1 MDITPLIP
9 KEKNI
14 INSYGPEGFKI
25 NDKLYFNS
33 IIITPNQI
41 VEVTINSIEE
51 FFDADL
57 KNIFEIEPEIL
68 LIGTGANHK
77 IISPILKSKI
87 KNIYPLISIDEMTTA
102 SACRTYNILMMEDR
116 NVATLLIKIS

>member
-25 NDKLYFNS
+25 NDQLYLNS

-41 VEVTINSIEE
+41 LEININSLED

-68 LIGTGANHK
+68 LVGTGTNHK
-77 IISPILKSKI
+77 IISPILKNKI